1 MLRHMRP
8 CFCLLEASL
17 FLPVR
22 SVTDAVHTIRLEH
35 SLLLP
40 YCFNQGQA
48 QQCIKHTHE
57 ANGMQHGM
65 RVYILCMSPSLCC
78 RRHVHSSC
86 QSGTLRGIWLQVC
99 MYTCIY
105 MPRIFHW
112 MLYSLLTCEILLI
125 PRSSVMLRSRP
136 HSNSNRHASSFSIK
150 ASTAALLGTPAQDC
164 TCCFF

>member
-1 MLRHMRP
+1 MRIGLTFQLCKNAETHVRP

-17 FLPVR
+17 FLPVG

-57 ANGMQHGM
+57 AGGMQHGM
-65 RVYILCMSPSLCC
+65 RVYILCMSPSLCY

-86 QSGTLRGIWLQVC
+86 HFTLRGIWLWFQVC
-99 MYTCIY
+99 MYTCATQSKEIVIHE
-105 MPRIFHW
+105 P
-112 MLYSLLTCEILLI
+112 LTSNVPSSSLCGCE
-125 PRSSVMLRSRP
+125 
-136 HSNSNRHASSFSIK
+136 A
-150 ASTAALLGTPAQDC
+150 
-164 TCCFF
+164 